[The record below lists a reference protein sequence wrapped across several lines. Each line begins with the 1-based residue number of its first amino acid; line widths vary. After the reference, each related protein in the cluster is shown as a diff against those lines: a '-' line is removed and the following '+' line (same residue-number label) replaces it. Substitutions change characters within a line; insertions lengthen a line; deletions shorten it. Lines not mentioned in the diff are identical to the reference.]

1 VVVKVL
7 YGNQNRRF
15 KLPLRDLGAQVLP
28 QKLRVLLTVADGTEL
43 LLERYSDSAGTYVT
57 LDSTNPS
64 VYKQLY
70 RAAKAKLKLRLK
82 ATIMPPNKP
91 QAVAVDLL
99 DDKALEREKIKPV
112 DIKPEPRST
121 YLETVLS
128 QPVPANKA
136 QGPFKTSTGN
146 TRMPGAFCSGDSYMD
161 PPPRPAPRSKDFSQP
176 TLPCFRDFTG
186 TFSIDC
192 NSCGTSVPNEHYHCS
207 ICEKGDFDLC
217 QKCVQNGVTCEG
229 EDHWLIKRSIRNG
242 IIVPSVTETCAPR
255 KPKEEEPPMQIPGV
269 PDYDERTCN
278 SCINQLPA
286 SAFVTCMDC
295 ADFDL
300 CQSCFL
306 ANEHGHALAHTFE
319 PVNPILHQT
328 VNFQIKSLCRQAR
341 GLVHQATC
349 DGCNKQIIGVRNK
362 CLTCPDWD
370 YCSSCYPAAP
380 DTHPG
385 HRFASLYEPLE
396 YVPSN
401 KEHHRG
407 IFCDGPLC
415 AGGRT
420 RGYIRGDRYK
430 CTVCHDTDFC
440 SNCEALPTNPHNKS
454 HPVIKIKTP
463 IRHVSISTIHESENG
478 QELGQLGD
486 RRLAKHASTET
497 NRTTSTNAATQVQ
510 TVAEVLPAEEE
521 PVAPSTWRA
530 TEPKTATPADLQ
542 AWYESD
548 STPDGSNFGPKRF
561 VSQSWTLRNPGPETW
576 PAGCAVHYIG
586 GDDMRNLDAH
596 HPSSVSSM
604 DLANRSNVLEESLE
618 PGKTAVFRV
627 LLKSPARE
635 GRYIS
640 YWRLKTPDGM
650 PFGHKL
656 WVDINVKDTSI
667 ELPIRTAVSIEPQQ
681 GTVKDEGAEETN
693 GPQDQQSSTMIFPKL
708 DKESPVSSIHD
719 VSETAPESATA
730 KPEEHD
736 LLDDVESL
744 ELEDESDDGFLTDE
758 EYDVLDA
765 SDEDFLDAQAA
776 MGPK

>member
-1 VVVKVL
+1 
-7 YGNQNRRF
+7 
-15 KLPLRDLGAQVLP
+15 
-28 QKLRVLLTVADGTEL
+28 
-43 LLERYSDSAGTYVT
+43 
-57 LDSTNPS
+57 
-64 VYKQLY
+64 
-70 RAAKAKLKLRLK
+70 
-82 ATIMPPNKP
+82 
-91 QAVAVDLL
+91 
-99 DDKALEREKIKPV
+99 
-112 DIKPEPRST
+112 
-121 YLETVLS
+121 
-128 QPVPANKA
+128 
-136 QGPFKTSTGN
+136 
-146 TRMPGAFCSGDSYMD
+146 
-161 PPPRPAPRSKDFSQP
+161 
-176 TLPCFRDFTG
+176 
-186 TFSIDC
+186 
-192 NSCGTSVPNEHYHCS
+192 
-207 ICEKGDFDLC
+207 
-217 QKCVQNGVTCEG
+217 
-229 EDHWLIKRSIRNG
+229 
-242 IIVPSVTETCAPR
+242 
-255 KPKEEEPPMQIPGV
+255 
-269 PDYDERTCN
+269 
-278 SCINQLPA
+278 
-286 SAFVTCMDC
+286 MDC
-295 ADFDL
+295 PDFDL

-306 ANEHGHALAHTFE
+306 ANDHGHALAHTFE
-319 PVNPILHQT
+319 SVNPILHHT
-328 VNFQIKSLCRQAR
+328 VNFQIKSLCKQAR

-349 DGCNKQIIGVRNK
+349 DGCNKVRRLLILDITPETDSCQQIVGVRNK

-370 YCSSCYPAAP
+370 FCSSCHSTAS

-385 HRFASLYEPLE
+385 HRFAPLYEPLE
-396 YVPSN
+396 YVAGN

-415 AGGRT
+415 TGGRT

-430 CTVCHDTDFC
+430 CAVCHDTDFC

-463 IRHVSISTIHESENG
+463 LRHVSISTLHESENG

-510 TVAEVLPAEEE
+510 TVAEVLPAEEGT
-521 PVAPSTWRA
+521 ATPSTL
-530 TEPKTATPADLQ
+530 KVSGSDDSTPADLQ

-561 VSQSWTLRNPGPETW
+561 VSQSWTLRNPGPEAW

-604 DLANRSNVLEESLE
+604 DLANRSNVLLETLE
-618 PGKTAVFRV
+618 PGKTAVFTV

-640 YWRLKTPDGM
+640 YWRLKTPNGL

-656 WVDINVKDTSI
+656 WVDINVKDTTI
-667 ELPIRTAVSIEPQQ
+667 ELPIRSAASNESEQATAA
-681 GTVKDEGAEETN
+681 DANAEE
-693 GPQDQQSSTMIFPKL
+693 GKEDQDQQSSTMIFPKL

-719 VSETAPESATA
+719 VSETAPEVATV
-730 KPEEHD
+730 KSEEHD

-776 MGPK
+776 MGAK